1 MYWTAFWDSYE
12 SSINTLSDVDKFNYL
27 RSLLEKSAYEA
38 IAGLTLSAANYS
50 EAIEILKKRF
60 GSKQLIV
67 SKHMEVLLNLEAATG
82 EHDLKGL
89 RSLQNEVEASVRS
102 LKGLGVSSEY
112 GTMLTPVL
120 LTKLPPA
127 IRLIVSRKI
136 TDADLN
142 LEILQTALEEELVA
156 RERSGDPTRNVK
168 WTHNHIPVIAST
180 LLSKT
185 QGFDGKQ
192 MCCYCQQTHS
202 SGDCQVVKD
211 INTRKQILKT
221 SGRCF
226 NCLRKGHIGKK
237 CHTTHQCRSCNRKHH
252 PSICDESASVKNVVS
267 NP

>member
-1 MYWTAFWDSYE
+1 
-12 SSINTLSDVDKFNYL
+12 
-27 RSLLEKSAYEA
+27 
-38 IAGLTLSAANYS
+38 
-50 EAIEILKKRF
+50 
-60 GSKQLIV
+60 
-67 SKHMEVLLNLEAATG
+67 MEVLLNLEAVIG

-102 LKGLGVSSEY
+102 LKALGVSSEY

-142 LEILQTALEEELVA
+142 LETLQTALEEELVA
-156 RERSGDPTRNVK
+156 RERSRDPTRNVK
-168 WTHNHIPVIAST
+168 RTHNHMPATATT
-180 LLSKT
+180 LLSET

-237 CHTTHQCRSCNRKHH
+237 CCTTPQCRSCNRKHH

-267 NP
+267 NQTNPRNITTPLNPSALAFVSTDTTTAMCSTQVKSVLLQTARALVCNPVRPDIPIQMRVLLDSGSQRRI